1 LHIVSVEGVSKSY
14 KDKPLFED
22 TILGINDK
30 DRIGLVGINGTGKST
45 FLKIIAKITD
55 PDKGKVVY
63 GQNISIKYLPQT
75 PELDEN
81 MTALEHILSSEKPL
95 IRAIRMY
102 ETAASQLEK
111 NPENTSLQNKLS
123 QYGSEIDALEG
134 WNSEFEAKSILD
146 RLEVKD
152 IHKKI
157 RELSGGM
164 RKRIALA
171 ESLIQ
176 PSDLLILDEPT
187 NHIDL
192 DTIKWLEDYLKNRK
206 GALLLVTHDR
216 YFLNRIINRI
226 LEIDKGH
233 IYSYE
238 GNFEYFL
245 EKKTLRQQ
253 SEASAEE
260 KRRRLFLNE
269 LSWIRRGAKART
281 TKQKARIK
289 RFEEIKESIAK
300 PGEEELQVPVA
311 YTRLGKKVIEINNVF
326 KSYDEVPVIKNLST
340 IILRDDR
347 IGIVGPNGSG
357 KTTLLNLIS
366 GIISPDGGSID
377 IGETVKIAYYR
388 QNNEDMDSSIRVID
402 YIKQTAEYVETKEG
416 RIISASQMLDRL
428 LFEGSHKYSLI
439 KNLSGGERRRLLMA
453 KILMEKPNVLLL
465 DEPTNDLDIQT
476 LEILE
481 EYIEYF
487 EGAVLIAS
495 HDRYFLDKTA
505 NKILAIKPQGKIE
518 FFNDLD
524 LYFASL
530 NPIQTKETSV
540 KTLPS
545 KLKNTY
551 KETAANKVK
560 LTYLENKELS
570 LIDDEIE
577 DLENKL
583 KEITKEMETCWSDF
597 QKTNDL
603 SLKYKTSQEELD
615 KKMQRWV
622 YLNEKAERSRET

>member
-1 LHIVSVEGVSKSY
+1 MHIVSVEGVSKSY

-45 FLKIIAKITD
+45 FLKIIANITD

-146 RLEVKD
+146 RLGVKD
-152 IHKKI
+152 THKKI

-245 EKKTLRQQ
+245 EKKTLRQH

-326 KSYDEVPVIKNLST
+326 KSYGEVPVIKNLST

-524 LYFASL
+524 SYFASL

-583 KEITKEMETCWSDF
+583 KEITKEMEICWSDF

>member
-14 KDKPLFED
+14 KDKTLFED

-45 FLKIIAKITD
+45 FLKIIANITD

-146 RLEVKD
+146 RLGVKD
-152 IHKKI
+152 THKKI

-245 EKKTLRQQ
+245 EKKTLRQH

-326 KSYDEVPVIKNLST
+326 KSYGEVPVIKNLST

-524 LYFASL
+524 SYFASL

-583 KEITKEMETCWSDF
+583 KEITKEMEICWSDF

>member
-111 NPENTSLQNKLS
+111 DPENTSLQNKLS

-146 RLEVKD
+146 RLGVKD
-152 IHKKI
+152 THKKI

>member
-45 FLKIIAKITD
+45 FLKIIAKIAD
-55 PDKGKVVY
+55 PDKGKVLY
-63 GQNISIKYLPQT
+63 GQKISIKYLPQT

-146 RLEVKD
+146 RLGVKD
-152 IHKKI
+152 THKKI

-171 ESLIQ
+171 EALIQ

-245 EKKTLRQQ
+245 EKKTLRQH

-326 KSYDEVPVIKNLST
+326 KSYGEVPVIKNLST

-524 LYFASL
+524 SYFASL

-583 KEITKEMETCWSDF
+583 KEITKEMEICWSDF

>member
-45 FLKIIAKITD
+45 FLKIIANITD

-146 RLEVKD
+146 RLGVKD
-152 IHKKI
+152 THKKI

-245 EKKTLRQQ
+245 EKKTLRQH

-326 KSYDEVPVIKNLST
+326 KSYGEVPVIKNLST

-524 LYFASL
+524 SYFASL

-583 KEITKEMETCWSDF
+583 KEITKEMEICWSDF

>member
-45 FLKIIAKITD
+45 FLKIIANITD

-146 RLEVKD
+146 RLGVKD
-152 IHKKI
+152 THKKI

-245 EKKTLRQQ
+245 EKKTLRQH

-524 LYFASL
+524 SYFASL

-583 KEITKEMETCWSDF
+583 KEITKEMEICWSDF

>member
-1 LHIVSVEGVSKSY
+1 MHIVSVEGVSKSY
-14 KDKPLFED
+14 KDKTLFED

-45 FLKIIAKITD
+45 FLKIIANITD

-146 RLEVKD
+146 RLGVKD
-152 IHKKI
+152 THKKI

-245 EKKTLRQQ
+245 EKKTLRQH

-326 KSYDEVPVIKNLST
+326 KSYGEVPVIKNLST

-524 LYFASL
+524 SYFASL

-583 KEITKEMETCWSDF
+583 KEITKEMEICWSDF

>member
-1 LHIVSVEGVSKSY
+1 MHIVSVEGVSKSY

-45 FLKIIAKITD
+45 FLKIIANITD

-146 RLEVKD
+146 RLGVKD
-152 IHKKI
+152 THKKI

-245 EKKTLRQQ
+245 EKKTLRQH

-388 QNNEDMDSSIRVID
+388 QNNEDMDSSLRVID

-416 RIISASQMLDRL
+416 RTISASQMLDRL

-524 LYFASL
+524 SYFASL

-583 KEITKEMETCWSDF
+583 KEITKEMEICWSDF

>member
-1 LHIVSVEGVSKSY
+1 MHIVSVEGVSKSY

-45 FLKIIAKITD
+45 FLKIIANITD

-146 RLEVKD
+146 RLGVKD
-152 IHKKI
+152 THKKI

-245 EKKTLRQQ
+245 EKKTLRQH

-366 GIISPDGGSID
+366 GIILPDGGSID

-524 LYFASL
+524 SYFASL

-583 KEITKEMETCWSDF
+583 KEITKEMEICWSDF

>member
-146 RLEVKD
+146 RLGVKD
-152 IHKKI
+152 THKKI

>member
-14 KDKPLFED
+14 KDKTLFED

-45 FLKIIAKITD
+45 FLKIIANITD

-146 RLEVKD
+146 RLGVKD
-152 IHKKI
+152 THKKI

-245 EKKTLRQQ
+245 EKKTLRQH

-326 KSYDEVPVIKNLST
+326 KSYGEVPVIKNLST

-366 GIISPDGGSID
+366 GIILPDGGSID

-524 LYFASL
+524 SYFASL

-583 KEITKEMETCWSDF
+583 KEITKEMEICWSDF

>member
-1 LHIVSVEGVSKSY
+1 MHIVSVEGVSKSY

-146 RLEVKD
+146 RLGVKD
-152 IHKKI
+152 THKKI

>member
-1 LHIVSVEGVSKSY
+1 MHIVSVEGVSKSY

-45 FLKIIAKITD
+45 FLKIIANITD

-146 RLEVKD
+146 RLGVKD
-152 IHKKI
+152 THKKI

-245 EKKTLRQQ
+245 EKKTLRQH

-524 LYFASL
+524 SYFASL

-583 KEITKEMETCWSDF
+583 KEITKEMEICWSDF

>member
-45 FLKIIAKITD
+45 FLKIIANITD

-146 RLEVKD
+146 RLGVKD
-152 IHKKI
+152 THKKI

-171 ESLIQ
+171 EALIQ

-245 EKKTLRQQ
+245 EKKTLRQH

-326 KSYDEVPVIKNLST
+326 KSYGEVPVIKNLST

-524 LYFASL
+524 SYFASL

-583 KEITKEMETCWSDF
+583 KEITKEMEICWSDF